1 MDRKE
6 ILEKVIELVSE
17 TLEID
22 EEEINEGKR
31 FDDLGADSFDLLE
44 LVTAFEDEF
53 GVTMDVLNKRQR
65 PAVVSITTSASS
77 LICMIAPR
85 GDLSQ

>member
-53 GVTMDVLNKRQR
+53 GVTMDDDSLEDIQTVGD
-65 PAVVSITTSASS
+65 AVDALV
-77 LICMIAPR
+77 
-85 GDLSQ
+85 DLQ

>member
-6 ILEKVIELVSE
+6 ILGKVVELVSE

-22 EEEINEGKR
+22 EEEIDEGKR

-44 LVTAFEDEF
+44 LVTAFKDEF
-53 GVTMDVLNKRQR
+53 GVTMDDDSLEEIQTVGD
-65 PAVVSITTSASS
+65 AVDALVE
-77 LICMIAPR
+77 L
-85 GDLSQ
+85 Q

>member
-6 ILEKVIELVSE
+6 IYGKVVELVSE

-22 EEEINEGKR
+22 EEEIDEGKR

-53 GVTMDVLNKRQR
+53 GVTMDDDSLEEIQTVGD
-65 PAVVSITTSASS
+65 AVDALVE
-77 LICMIAPR
+77 L
-85 GDLSQ
+85 Q

>member
-22 EEEINEGKR
+22 EEEIDEGKR

-53 GVTMDVLNKRQR
+53 GVTMDDDSLEDIQTVGD
-65 PAVVSITTSASS
+65 AVDALV
-77 LICMIAPR
+77 
-85 GDLSQ
+85 DLQ